1 MKKLISLVLCIL
13 MLSTLIVGCKK
24 NEEEDLSD
32 GTYTEDTG
40 DLYDENGYL
49 KDSIPDDIDYGG
61 AKVSIMGWDNVDAK
75 HDFSLDLTDGNTV
88 TRATYERNK
97 TVEQRIGVELAFDL
111 KYKCSGADAVRYQYV
126 SDVERIMDSGTTYD
140 LIACYSQ
147 VAANFATD
155 GRLLDLMQY
164 KDDILEFDKPW
175 WSSKMVESSTINDK
189 LYFASGAISTTDT
202 RQTFILSVNL
212 EMVDSLGLDDPRQL
226 VKDNAWTL
234 EKFYEMCT
242 DVYVDTDTTNTP
254 GKDSTDIFGYSS
266 IDNVMGDGFFTGA
279 GLKYLSTDNTGKLII
294 APEFKGEKTYNLSE
308 TLMGKF
314 KSDNNYFYYFGEDG
328 KTKNIPILTEGRA
341 LFMSTMFGLI
351 VDNKNKI
358 DYNYGYLPYPKYNSD
373 QTEYYSNSGFPFS
386 MWCMTNMCIGDMGER
401 AAYVMEALASGGYRT
416 VQPEVYEQIQYEGN
430 TDATNLEMFEI
441 ILAAK
446 TYDMGRIF
454 HNQFKWENAPVALFR
469 MRLYKYDTSD
479 WYSVLS
485 GSESIINDVLKDTNE
500 DFGY

>member
-1 MKKLISLVLCIL
+1 
-13 MLSTLIVGCKK
+13 
-24 NEEEDLSD
+24 
-32 GTYTEDTG
+32 
-40 DLYDENGYL
+40 
-49 KDSIPDDIDYGG
+49 
-61 AKVSIMGWDNVDAK
+61 
-75 HDFSLDLTDGNTV
+75 
-88 TRATYERNK
+88 
-97 TVEQRIGVELAFDL
+97 
-111 KYKCSGADAVRYQYV
+111 
-126 SDVERIMDSGTTYD
+126 
-140 LIACYSQ
+140 
-147 VAANFATD
+147 
-155 GRLLDLMQY
+155 
-164 KDDILEFDKPW
+164 
-175 WSSKMVESSTINDK
+175 MVESSTINDK

-212 EMVDSLGLDDPRQL
+212 EMVDSLEINDPRQL

-242 DVYVDTDTTNTP
+242 DVYQDTDTTNTP
-254 GKDSTDIFGYSS
+254 GKDSSDIFGYASV
-266 IDNVMGDGFFTGA
+266 DNVMGDGFFTGA
-279 GLKYLSTDNTGKLII
+279 GLKYLSTDNTGKLVI
-294 APEFKGEKTYNLSE
+294 APEFKSEKTYNLSE

-314 KSDNNYFYYFGEDG
+314 KSDNNYFYNFDDG
-328 KTKNIPILTEGRA
+328 KNFSILNQGRA
-341 LFMSTMFGLI
+341 LFMSTTFGLI
-351 VDNKNKI
+351 VDNKSNI

-430 TDATNLEMFEI
+430 TDAINLEMFEI

>member
-1 MKKLISLVLCIL
+1 MKKLISLILCIL
-13 MLSTLIVGCKK
+13 ILSTLIAGCKK
-24 NEEEDLSD
+24 NEEEPDLSE
-32 GTYTEDTG
+32 TYTEDTG

-61 AKVSIMGWDNVDAK
+61 AKVSIMGWEDK
-75 HDFSLDLTDGNTV
+75 ESKPDFSLDLTDGNTV
-88 TRATYERNK
+88 TRATYERNV
-97 TVEQRIGVELAFDL
+97 TVEQRLGVKLAFDL
-111 KYKCSGADAVRYQYV
+111 NYKCNGGADERYKYI
-126 SDVERIMDSGTTYD
+126 SAVERIMDSGSTYD

-147 VAANFATD
+147 VAANFATN

-164 KDDILEFDKPW
+164 NDILEFDKPW

-212 EMVDSLGLDDPRQL
+212 EMVDSLEINDPRQL

-242 DVYVDTDTTNTP
+242 DVYQDTDTTNTP
-254 GKDSTDIFGYSS
+254 GKDSSDIFGYASV
-266 IDNVMGDGFFTGA
+266 DNVMGDGFFTGA
-279 GLKYLSTDNTGKLII
+279 GLKYLSTDNTGKLVI
-294 APEFKGEKTYNLSE
+294 APEFKSEKTYNLSE

-314 KSDNNYFYYFGEDG
+314 KSDNNYFYNFDDG
-328 KTKNIPILTEGRA
+328 KNFSILNQGRA
-341 LFMSTMFGLI
+341 LFMSTTFGLI
-351 VDNKNKI
+351 VDNKSNI

-430 TDATNLEMFEI
+430 TDAINLEMFEI